1 MFDYRLRVFFTVAN
15 RLSFSKAAE
24 ELHITQPA
32 ITRHIKQIENH
43 FGQKLFERKGNSIAL
58 TKAGSLLF
66 SHSKRILQGYKELE
80 FDMNALVDRTEGVLR
95 IAASTTVAQ
104 YVLPL
109 LLAKFHKQYP
119 KVKVSL
125 ISANT
130 EDVENAVL
138 GSDAEL
144 GFIEGRSKNRELAYQ
159 PFLKDEIV
167 PVVGAGHPLFNANA
181 ISLQELKKQPLVLR
195 EEGSGTLEIVLQELA
210 KAGIAFHDLNVE
222 MRLGSSVSIK
232 SYLGDDRS
240 MAFLSVNTVLSEL
253 KSGELGIVDVTGLS
267 LERDF
272 HYIFKQGH
280 HSALSSLFLDF
291 LRYHYKLML

>member
-1 MFDYRLRVFFTVAN
+1 MFDYRIRVFFTVAN
-15 RLSFSKAAE
+15 RLSFSRAAE

-32 ITRHIKQIENH
+32 ITRHIRQIEDH

-58 TKAGSLLF
+58 TEAGNLLYN
-66 SHSKRILQGYKELE
+66 HSKRILQEYKELE
-80 FDMNALVDRTEGVLR
+80 FDMNALVDRTEGILR

-104 YVLPL
+104 YVLPVV
-109 LLAKFHKQYP
+109 LAKFHRQYP

-130 EDVENAVL
+130 EDVEKAVL
-138 GSDAEL
+138 ESNAEL

-167 PVVGAGHPLFNANA
+167 PVVGAGHPLFNANT
-181 ISLQELKKQPLVLR
+181 IVPQDLKTQPLVLR
-195 EEGSGTLEIVLQELA
+195 EEGSGTLEIILQELR
-210 KAGIAFHDLNVE
+210 KVGIVYNDLNVE
-222 MRLGSSVSIK
+222 MRLGSSESIK

-240 MAFLSVNTVLSEL
+240 MAFLSVNTILKEL

-272 HYIFKQGH
+272 YYIFKQGH
-280 HSALSSLFLDF
+280 HSALSNLFLDF
-291 LRYHYKLML
+291 IRYHYNILL